1 MTKQTGVYIDIER
14 MKAKQIELQ
23 KNHVQKNPKDEAPK
37 IKLRRVQAKIR
48 ALQRYAARME
58 SKTPTKTTKK

>member
-1 MTKQTGVYIDIER
+1 MNKLTGVYIDIER
-14 MKAKQIELQ
+14 MKLKQVELQ

-37 IKLRRVQAKIR
+37 IKLRRTQAKIK

-58 SKTPTKTTKK
+58 AKVPNVKTK